1 MPAVG
6 RENFPSWTSLPGL
19 QLARIGAAVTL
30 IRTPG
35 SDRMRLVLQLVAR
48 LFVVVIL
55 CLGAATVWATI
66 DAHRSVDRATAA
78 SAERVSVALEALYWR
93 ELLLRS
99 NRMREQ
105 LLPVPEWRTIETM
118 GLISPGICVR
128 FEPAGAFEKPLC
140 GQSKGIGQSPP
151 RWFTATV
158 QTLLGDHA
166 AVIRPISARAAS
178 AGNVS
183 AAADPNAAIA
193 LAWQHILDNI
203 HVVLL
208 MAVAIA
214 LLASLAIAHTLAPA
228 QQIVAALQRMA
239 RGQYRT
245 SLPRFRS
252 MELAMIGQAVG
263 NLGDRLAQS
272 MEERAALTRRLLEI
286 RGDERRALARELH
299 DEFGQNLTAI
309 LAFASTIEATSAQE
323 KDNSEV
329 AQDARMISQA
339 THRIIACLRDTLN
352 RLRHPPAEELGL
364 EACLVDLVDSWR
376 SRNSTQPTIQLD
388 LKGDLADVR
397 GAVAATAYRV
407 AQECLTN
414 SLRHSSARVI
424 VLRIER
430 RTGAENALLV
440 HVEDDGGGDASKL
453 ARFPGFGLTG
463 IRERVAALGGSLSIA
478 DANRGVSVAA
488 TIPLAA

>member
-1 MPAVG
+1 
-6 RENFPSWTSLPGL
+6 
-19 QLARIGAAVTL
+19 
-30 IRTPG
+30 
-35 SDRMRLVLQLVAR
+35 MRLVLQLVGR
-48 LFVVVIL
+48 LLVVVIL

-105 LLPVPEWRTIETM
+105 LLPVSQWRTIETM
-118 GLISPGICVR
+118 GLISPGICVQI
-128 FEPAGAFEKPLC
+128 EPAGAFERPLC
-140 GQSKGIGQSPP
+140 GQSKGIGQVPP

-158 QTLLGDHA
+158 HTLLGSHA
-166 AVIRPISARAAS
+166 PVIRPISARAAN
-178 AGNVS
+178 AGSVS
-183 AAADPNAAIA
+183 ATPDPNAAIA
-193 LAWQHILDNI
+193 LAWQHIIDNI
-203 HVVLL
+203 HLALL

-252 MELAMIGQAVG
+252 MDLAMIGQAVG
-263 NLGDRLAQS
+263 DLGDRLAQS

-286 RGDERRALARELH
+286 RSDERRALARELH

-309 LAFASTIEATSAQE
+309 LAFANTIEATSAQE
-323 KDNSEV
+323 KHNSEV

-339 THRIIACLRDTLN
+339 THRIMASLRDTLN

-364 EACLVDLVDSWR
+364 EACLVDLVDNWR
-376 SRNSTQPTIQLD
+376 SRNATQPMIQLD

-397 GAVAATAYRV
+397 GVVAATAYRI

-414 SLRHSSARVI
+414 SLRHSSAREI

-440 HVEDDGGGDASKL
+440 HVEDDGGGDAAKM
-453 ARFPGFGLTG
+453 ARSPGFGLTG
-463 IRERVAALGGSLSIA
+463 IRERVTALGGSLSIA